1 LYLSK
6 EIEMDHIDIALI
18 IKSSNSKFLKKLP
31 DFVIGWIS
39 NIIKQD
45 EINEILDKYS
55 AFKGIDFVGK
65 IVEEFEIKAEF
76 VGFENLPENG
86 KCFFIANHPF
96 GLLDGLVLT
105 FIVGSKYGRLKAIG
119 NDAFMYVPN
128 LKPLVSEVNVFGKN
142 KKKHLIELNKVFS
155 SDVPITHFPFGMVS
169 RVSKFRIQDE
179 FWHKSF
185 IAKSIEHERDIVP
198 IRIYGKNS
206 NLFYT
211 IYIFRKLFRVKLN
224 IELILLPRELF
235 RKKGESV
242 HVKIGKVIHHNDF
255 DKSLTHWEWAQKIRS
270 EVYSMK
276 Y

>member
-1 LYLSK
+1 LSK
-6 EIEMDHIDIALI
+6 EIEMDHINIALI
-18 IKSSNSKFLKKLP
+18 IKSINSKFLKKLP

-45 EINEILDKYS
+45 EINDILDKYS
-55 AFKGIDFVGK
+55 EFEGINFLGK
-65 IVEEFEIKAEF
+65 IVEEFEIKAVFE
-76 VGFENLPENG
+76 GFENLPENG

-105 FIVGSKYGRLKAIG
+105 FIVGSKYGQLKAIG
-119 NDAFMYVPN
+119 NDAFMHIPN
-128 LKPLVSEVNVFGKN
+128 LRPLVAEVNVFGKN
-142 KKKHLIELNKVFS
+142 KREHLIEINKVLS
-155 SDVPITHFPFGMVS
+155 SDIPVTHFPYGMVS

-185 IAKSIEHERDIVP
+185 IVKSIEFKRDIVP
-198 IRIYGKNS
+198 IHIYGKNS

-224 IELILLPRELF
+224 IELILLPWELF

-242 HVKIGKVIHHNDF
+242 HVKIGKVIHYNDF
-255 DKSLTHWEWAQKIRS
+255 DKSLTPWEWAQKIRT

-276 Y
+276 YK

>member
-1 LYLSK
+1 LSK
-6 EIEMDHIDIALI
+6 EIEMDHINIALI

-45 EINEILDKYS
+45 EINDILDKYS
-55 AFKGIDFVGK
+55 EFEGINFLGK
-65 IVEEFEIKAEF
+65 IVEEFEIKAVFE
-76 VGFENLPENG
+76 GFENLPENG

-105 FIVGSKYGRLKAIG
+105 FIVGSKYGQLKAIG
-119 NDAFMYVPN
+119 NDAFMHIPN
-128 LKPLVSEVNVFGKN
+128 LRPLVAEVNVFGKN
-142 KKKHLIELNKVFS
+142 KREHLIEINKVLS
-155 SDVPITHFPFGMVS
+155 SDIPVTHFPYGMVS

-185 IAKSIEHERDIVP
+185 IVKSIEFKRDIVP
-198 IRIYGKNS
+198 IHIYGKNS

-224 IELILLPRELF
+224 IELILLPWELF

-242 HVKIGKVIHHNDF
+242 HVKIGKVIHYNDF
-255 DKSLTHWEWAQKIRS
+255 DKSLTPWEWAQKIRT

-276 Y
+276 YK

>member
-1 LYLSK
+1 
-6 EIEMDHIDIALI
+6 MDHINIALI

-45 EINEILDKYS
+45 EINDILDKYS
-55 AFKGIDFVGK
+55 EFEGINFLGK
-65 IVEEFEIKAEF
+65 IVEEFEIKAVFE
-76 VGFENLPENG
+76 GFENLPENG

-105 FIVGSKYGRLKAIG
+105 FIVGSKYGQLKAIG
-119 NDAFMYVPN
+119 NDAFMHIPN
-128 LKPLVSEVNVFGKN
+128 LRPLVAEVNVFGKN
-142 KKKHLIELNKVFS
+142 KREHLIEINKVLS
-155 SDVPITHFPFGMVS
+155 SDIPVTHFPYGMVS

-185 IAKSIEHERDIVP
+185 IVKSIEFKRDIVP
-198 IRIYGKNS
+198 IHIYGKNS

-224 IELILLPRELF
+224 IELILLPWELF

-242 HVKIGKVIHHNDF
+242 HVKIGKVIHYNDF
-255 DKSLTHWEWAQKIRS
+255 DKSLTPWEWAQKIRT

-276 Y
+276 YK